1 VTDVW
6 TAETCTTDAFYLGE
20 SCRWDEVRQEL
31 YWVNVDAGEF
41 FRASAHGERID
52 VIRRYELGGYVTAIA
67 PMEDR
72 TEGWLVARDQSLF
85 SLSESGDLIELASP
99 EARNVG
105 TVRTNDG
112 AADPWGRYWIG
123 SMALDEG
130 NGRGS
135 LYLFHE
141 STGLRT
147 VLSGVTISNGIGWSP
162 DRRAMYYVD
171 SAPGTVFIF
180 DVDDKGDVT
189 NQRVFAQLDVPKE
202 GAPDGLFVDAEGAIW
217 VALWGG
223 YEVRRY
229 AASGEI
235 IGRVALPTAQ
245 PSCCAIGGA
254 NATTLYIT
262 TARENM
268 SPELLAKEPE
278 AGRLF
283 CVDVGVHG
291 LAINPYRPHLREF
304 VS

>member
-1 VTDVW
+1 MTDVW
-6 TAETCTTDAFYLGE
+6 TAESCTTDAYYLGE

-41 FRASAHGERID
+41 FRASADGPRLDI
-52 VIRRYELGGYVTAIA
+52 IRRYDLGGYVTAVA

-72 TEGWLVARDQSLF
+72 RAGWLVARDQSLF
-85 SLSESGDLIELASP
+85 SLSESGDLVELASP

-105 TVRTNDG
+105 AVRTNDG

-130 NGRGS
+130 EGRGS
-135 LYLFHE
+135 LYSFHE
-141 STGLRT
+141 STGLTT

-162 DRRAMYYVD
+162 DRRSMYYVD
-171 SAPGTVFIF
+171 SGPGTIFTF
-180 DVDDKGDVT
+180 DVDNKGDVT
-189 NQRVFAQLDVPKE
+189 NQRVFAQLDVARE
-202 GAPDGLFVDAEGAIW
+202 GTPDGLYVDAEGSIW

-235 IGRVALPTAQ
+235 IGRVTLSTAQ
-245 PSCCAIGGA
+245 PSCCAIGGK

-268 SPELLAKEPE
+268 SPETLEKEPE

-283 CVDVGVHG
+283 CVDVGVG
-291 LAINPYRPHLREF
+291 AAAINPYRPHLREF
-304 VS
+304 VA